1 MIQRIQTVW
10 LFLAALAGAGLFYF
24 NVHKAVVIK
33 ENAEVVEKL
42 GAGNNFILLLL
53 ALVLIV
59 LPLVAIFMFKN
70 RKSQKRMAMLGIVA
84 NAGFLAAAIMLIG
97 NITNKVPGPK
107 DSSYLPGIVLPIVCI
122 VFITLAI
129 RGINKDEKLIRSQ
142 DRLR

>member
-97 NITNKVPGPK
+97 NITNKVPAPK